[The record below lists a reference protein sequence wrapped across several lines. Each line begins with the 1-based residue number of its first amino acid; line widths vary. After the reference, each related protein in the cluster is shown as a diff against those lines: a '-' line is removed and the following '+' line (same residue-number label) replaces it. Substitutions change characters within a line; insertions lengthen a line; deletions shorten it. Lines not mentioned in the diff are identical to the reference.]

1 MHPQR
6 LPGNLSAESWIFE
19 TLKQTNQELIATL
32 DDVMNIQKRGP
43 RQREPRQKLEMRKM
57 EEDLKN
63 KIVGNPAL
71 KLQRKQALEPV

>member
-6 LPGNLSAESWIFE
+6 LPGNLSVDIE

-32 DDVMNIQKRGP
+32 DDVMNIQKEGRAK
-43 RQREPRQKLEMRKM
+43 RAQAELEMRKM

-63 KIVGNPAL
+63 KL
-71 KLQRKQALEPV
+71 LEIQH